1 MTYYVNQLKKL
12 AGVMGLKLQGY
23 DTKTFRGN
31 YRKKFYLI
39 ERDDKNP
46 IVYLFADPGGNK
58 IYSGLAIPLNLKYN
72 LQLSIS
78 PEFLPGCLSLFRSNA
93 KKRIKAG
100 DRILDQK
107 YAFVSDHP
115 DIMLRILN
123 DEALKSVLLHQF
135 PVELKFESNPA
146 YFDQTPFEGK
156 SGLSLLFLDGW
167 KIDKEILLDAKR
179 ILLTACEYL
188 LHRRFVNP

>member
-1 MTYYVNQLKKL
+1 MTNYVNQLKKL
-12 AGVMGLKLQGY
+12 AGEMGLKLQGY

-78 PEFLPGCLSLFRSNA
+78 PEFLPGCLSL
-93 KKRIKAG
+93 
-100 DRILDQK
+100 
-107 YAFVSDHP
+107 
-115 DIMLRILN
+115 
-123 DEALKSVLLHQF
+123 
-135 PVELKFESNPA
+135 
-146 YFDQTPFEGK
+146 
-156 SGLSLLFLDGW
+156 LFLDGW
-167 KIDKEILLDAKR
+167 RIDKEILLDAKR